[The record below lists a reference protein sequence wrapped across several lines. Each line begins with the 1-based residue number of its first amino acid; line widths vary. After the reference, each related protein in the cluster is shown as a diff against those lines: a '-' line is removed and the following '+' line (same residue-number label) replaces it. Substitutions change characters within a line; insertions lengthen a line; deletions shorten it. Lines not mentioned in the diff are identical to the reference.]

1 MKATF
6 KKIILYTLGIGILAI
21 GAYYYFRKK
30 ETNSIKIDTTVVSKG
45 DISNAVTATGTI
57 KPVKQVDVG
66 TQVSGVVKKI
76 YVDYNSKVKAGQ
88 LIAELDKINLLASVN
103 EAKVNLNTAVIQYQY
118 LKKIYERQKGLYED
132 KNISE
137 LDYETAQYNFENA
150 ENAVSQSKTNLQ
162 RAETNLGYA
171 NIYSPID
178 GVVLLNG
185 VNVGQTVAA
194 SFSTPTLFTI
204 AQDLKNMQVEANVD
218 EADIGNVKAGQRVD
232 FTVDAYPNET
242 FKGKVTQVRLNAL
255 VTTNVVTYTV
265 VVKADNPDLK
275 LLPGLTAT
283 ISIYTFEIKDVLMAE
298 VSGIDFKPDRDLLEK
313 YMESKGIKRPEHGMK
328 GKGEKDGKKFKT
340 DGDDT
345 HKRVWI
351 KNGDS
356 IRPVSI
362 TIGRTDGINVE
373 ILKGLKVGDTLVT
386 NIREE
391 LPASQS
397 AGAAKSPFMP
407 APQRRRRQ

>member
-298 VSGIDFKPDRDLLEK
+298 VSGINFKPDRDLLEK